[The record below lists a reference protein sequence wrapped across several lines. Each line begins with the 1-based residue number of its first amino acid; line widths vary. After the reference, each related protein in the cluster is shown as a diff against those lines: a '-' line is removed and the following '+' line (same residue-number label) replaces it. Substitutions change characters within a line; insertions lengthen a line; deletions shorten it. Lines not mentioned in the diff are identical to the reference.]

1 MRRDVRRDE
10 QALTAVIEFLSAF
23 VLFLVI
29 VSAFLSL
36 TRLSLGPND
45 PMVDR
50 LDEHA
55 ADGLMRL
62 TSSEGWAVPFE
73 DGVRDSSNS
82 TPDWHLLNASVLL
95 DSDVLPGLADSN
107 GHIDPLRIQA
117 LQNLTEGQLKAGLGF
132 PSYASVNLSVQV
144 VESPDSNRVGTV
156 LFLDGTS
163 RSAATTSAASFR
175 TMPMGAEI
183 VEISIEVHNAGS
195 TPPILMITEFS
206 PHAAI
211 GEPEWIE
218 IHNEGGFAVDLNGWG
233 VARNGFFTLIGTE
246 ALGGGQ
252 MLLLSGNPSEMSH
265 GNASVVIDLSSSYVL
280 GRGLIDGL
288 DDSTDTLRLTFNE
301 PGSSFSQGIHTIP
314 YDSTWEFEAGY
325 SAKLGVNGEWIV
337 SDSTSPGD
345 L

>member
-62 TSSEGWAVPFE
+62 TSSGGWAVPLE
-73 DGVRDSSNS
+73 DGVRDSPNS
-82 TPDWHLLNASVLL
+82 TSDWYLLNASALL
-95 DSDVLPGLADSN
+95 ESDVLPGLVDSN
-107 GHIDPLRIQA
+107 GHIDPLRVQA

-132 PSYASVNLSVQV
+132 PSYASVNLSIQIM
-144 VESPDSNRVGTV
+144 ESPDLSRVGTV
-156 LFLDGTS
+156 LFLDGTP
-163 RSAATTSAASFR
+163 RSSATTSAASFR

-183 VEISIEVHNAGS
+183 IEISLEVHNAGS
-195 TPPILMITEFS
+195 IPPVLKITEFS
-206 PHAAI
+206 PHAVI

-218 IHNEGGFAVDLNGWG
+218 IYNEGGFAVDLNGWG
-233 VARNGFFTLIGTE
+233 VARNGFFSLIGTQ

-252 MLLLSGNPSEMSH
+252 ILLLSGDPGEMDY
-265 GNASVVIDLSSSYVL
+265 GNASLVVDLSSSYVL

-314 YDSTWEFEAGY
+314 YDNSWEFEAGY
-325 SAKLGVNGEWIV
+325 SAKLDVNGDWLV
-337 SDSTSPGD
+337 SEYTSPGD

>member
-1 MRRDVRRDE
+1 MRRDMRRDD

-36 TRLSLGPND
+36 TRLTLGPNE

-62 TSSEGWAVPFE
+62 TSSEGWAVPLE
-73 DGVRDSSNS
+73 DGVRDTENS
-82 TPDWHLLNASVLL
+82 TSDWHLLNASTLL

-132 PSYASVNLSVQV
+132 PSYASVNLSVQII
-144 VESPDSNRVGTV
+144 ESPESNRVGTV
-156 LFLDGTS
+156 LFLDGTP
-163 RSAATTSAASFR
+163 RSSATTSAASFR

-183 VEISIEVHNAGS
+183 IEISLEVHNAGS
-195 TPPILMITEFS
+195 LPPLLMITEFS
-206 PHAAI
+206 PHAVI

-233 VARNGFFTLIGTE
+233 VARNGFFTLIGTD
-246 ALGGGQ
+246 ALGGDQ
-252 MLLLSGNPSEMSH
+252 VLLLSGDPSVMEH
-265 GNASVVIDLSSSYVL
+265 GNASLVIDVSSSYVL

-288 DDSTDTLRLTFNE
+288 DDSADTLRLTYNE

-314 YDSTWEFEAGY
+314 YDNTWDFEAGY
-325 SAKLGVNGEWIV
+325 SAKLSVDGGWNV
-337 SDSTSPGD
+337 SDTTSPGD

>member
-1 MRRDVRRDE
+1 MRRDVRSDE

-62 TSSEGWAVPFE
+62 TSSEGWAVPIE
-73 DGVRDSSNS
+73 GGVRDSANS
-82 TPDWHLLNASVLL
+82 TSDWHLLNASALL
-95 DSDVLPGLADSN
+95 DSDVLPGLVDSN
-107 GHIDPLRIQA
+107 GHIDQLRIQA

-144 VESPDSNRVGTV
+144 IESSDSSRIGTM
-156 LFLDGTS
+156 LFLDGTP
-163 RSAATTSAASFR
+163 RSSATTSAASFR
-175 TMPMGAEI
+175 TMPMGSETI
-183 VEISIEVHNAGS
+183 EISLEVHNAGS
-195 TPPILMITEFS
+195 IPPVLVITEFS
-206 PHAAI
+206 PHAVL

-233 VARNGFFTLIGTE
+233 VARNGFFTLIGNE
-246 ALGGGQ
+246 ALGGDQ
-252 MLLLSGNPSEMSH
+252 ILLLSGDPSEMSH
-265 GNASVVIDLSSSYVL
+265 GNASLVIDLSSTYVL
-280 GRGLIDGL
+280 GRGLIDAL
-288 DDSTDTLRLTFNE
+288 DDSTDTIRLTFNE
-301 PGSSFSQGIHTIP
+301 PGSSFSQGIHTIS
-314 YDSTWEFEAGY
+314 YDSSWDFEAGY
-325 SAKLGVNGEWIV
+325 SAKLDVNGEWLV
-337 SDSTSPGD
+337 SGSTSPGD

>member
-1 MRRDVRRDE
+1 MRRDMRRDD

-36 TRLSLGPND
+36 TRLTLGPNE

-62 TSSEGWAVPFE
+62 TSSEGWAVPL
-73 DGVRDSSNS
+73 DSGVRDTANS
-82 TPDWHLLNASVLL
+82 TSDWHLLNASTLL
-95 DSDVLPGLADSN
+95 DSDVLPGLVDSN

-132 PSYASVNLSVQV
+132 PSYASVNLSVLV
-144 VESPDSNRVGTV
+144 IESPESNRVGTV
-156 LFLDGTS
+156 LFLDGTP
-163 RSAATTSAASFR
+163 RSSATTSAASFR
-175 TMPMGAEI
+175 NMPMGAEI
-183 VEISIEVHNAGS
+183 IEISLEVHNAGS
-195 TPPILMITEFS
+195 IPPILMITEFS
-206 PHAAI
+206 PHAI
-211 GEPEWIE
+211 LGEPEWIE

-233 VARNGFFTLIGTE
+233 VARNGFFTLIGTD
-246 ALGGGQ
+246 ALGGNQ
-252 MLLLSGNPSEMSH
+252 LILLSGDPSVMNH
-265 GNASVVIDLSSSYVL
+265 GNASLVVDLSSSYVL

-288 DDSTDTLRLTFNE
+288 DDSADTLRLTYNE
-301 PGSSFSQGIHTIP
+301 PGSSFSQRINTIA
-314 YDSTWEFEAGY
+314 YDSTWDFEAGY
-325 SAKLGVNGEWIV
+325 SAKLSVDGDWIV
-337 SDSTSPGD
+337 SDITSPGN